1 MRSVVVARHE
11 TRSRATSLLDRASS
25 GLWGSQGG
33 LFTHHAKGGHLRT
46 TASATTKARAS
57 SRLLS
62 TAAAAATRTLNDD
75 ALFAREAHRWDPQVP
90 IERATTPP
98 ASWYTSPE
106 VFRREAPLV
115 FHRGWQQVG
124 RTEQVKDAGQYF
136 TGELLG
142 EPYVVVRDQE
152 GQLRAFFNVCR
163 HHASKVATG
172 EGCKSE
178 LVCPYHGWTYQLD
191 GRLRVAPRVGGIKEF
206 KPKENGLVPIQVIEW
221 GRWIFINID
230 SSSDTDLHEELK
242 PLEDVL
248 ESTQYHKLEYMC
260 TRNYKVKSNWKV
272 YVDNYL
278 DGGYHVSVLHKTL
291 NAQLDASQYSTQVHG
306 RWSLQS
312 CQGTN
317 NQMEEQ
323 LLQERVGKQ
332 GAHYAF
338 LYPNFMINR
347 YGNLMDTNR
356 AIPISVDETLVQF
369 DYFMLKDGDT
379 DQENQTKKEMVKA
392 LPESLE
398 ASIRISDGIQDEDA
412 WVSEMVQQGLN
423 SRAYDVGRYAP
434 QVETA
439 AYAFHQ
445 LLASDF
451 RHGLQPSQ

>member
-115 FHRGWQQVG
+115 FHRGWQQGTVPWPSGVVGSGAWSEQFCLVAVG

-163 HHASKVATG
+163 HHASKVAT
-172 EGCKSE
+172 
-178 LVCPYHGWTYQLD
+178 V
-191 GRLRVAPRVGGIKEF
+191 RRV
-206 KPKENGLVPIQVIEW
+206 
-221 GRWIFINID
+221 
-230 SSSDTDLHEELK
+230 T
-242 PLEDVL
+242 
-248 ESTQYHKLEYMC
+248 HKA
-260 TRNYKVKSNWKV
+260 
-272 YVDNYL
+272 
-278 DGGYHVSVLHKTL
+278 
-291 NAQLDASQYSTQVHG
+291 NACRFG
-306 RWSLQS
+306 
-312 CQGTN
+312 
-317 NQMEEQ
+317 
-323 LLQERVGKQ
+323 
-332 GAHYAF
+332 
-338 LYPNFMINR
+338 
-347 YGNLMDTNR
+347 
-356 AIPISVDETLVQF
+356 
-369 DYFMLKDGDT
+369 
-379 DQENQTKKEMVKA
+379 
-392 LPESLE
+392 
-398 ASIRISDGIQDEDA
+398 
-412 WVSEMVQQGLN
+412 
-423 SRAYDVGRYAP
+423 
-434 QVETA
+434 TA
-439 AYAFHQ
+439 AC
-445 LLASDF
+445 
-451 RHGLQPSQ
+451 